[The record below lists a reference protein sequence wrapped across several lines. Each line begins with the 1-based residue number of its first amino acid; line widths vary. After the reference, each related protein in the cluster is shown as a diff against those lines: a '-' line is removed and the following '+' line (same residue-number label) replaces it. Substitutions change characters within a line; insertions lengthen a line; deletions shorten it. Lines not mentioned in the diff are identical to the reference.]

1 MRELKSMAV
10 VAAIAGRGM
19 TEADD
24 LGYSRVQ
31 LSFLAVPRGFGAA
44 VTAREFFHT
53 SRGVDKLL
61 FAGEERMTGRTN
73 ADLDVLAR
81 RPCMVNRAASAHDF
95 GLKILG
101 MNVGFHVR
109 KRARNLCASGDFRK

>member
-1 MRELKSMAV
+1 MLA
-10 VAAIAGRGM
+10 AAIADRDV

-24 LGYSRVQ
+24 PGYSRMQ
-31 LSFLAVPRGFGAA
+31 LSFLAGASGFRAA
-44 VTAREFFHT
+44 VTAREFFHA
-53 SRGVDKLL
+53 SRSVDKLL
-61 FAGEERMTGRTN
+61 FAGEKRMTGRTD
-73 ADLDVLAR
+73 ADLDVLFR

-109 KRARNLCASGDFRK
+109 KRARNLCASADFRK